1 VTCGS
6 TKSKE
11 YQKKKQELWCQ
22 QKSKLIFM
30 MTPKTVYAVRTGYA
44 TTVGEM
50 MYSQYERRIYQ
61 HLRVGA

>member
-1 VTCGS
+1 
-6 TKSKE
+6 
-11 YQKKKQELWCQ
+11 
-22 QKSKLIFM
+22 M